1 MDLHIVAATEGLQKR
16 LRGGLGPL
24 YSPGKMGRLHGY
36 VWCVSPLLPS
46 LSFLSQLPICLEP
59 ERLNSSFLCLSCVK
73 VLGDKSQSPMRRKKI
88 YKYGTP
94 FPAVV
99 LGTGKPCGEAMES
112 RREIR
117 HWEHVTD
124 DRENDERARIEVQM
138 AGASGAYGHCRPV
151 ALRLLTVLRLL
162 KLPKHILSDNFV
174 CAKGHMILFFS
185 VNVPLI
191 WLFLVSGWGCGR

>member
-1 MDLHIVAATEGLQKR
+1 MAATEGLQKGWEGAWA
-16 LRGGLGPL
+16 LSIHLGKWGACMAMSGVCPHSYLL
-24 YSPGKMGRLHGY
+24 YLFFLNFQYALNLKGWILHFFACL
-36 VWCVSPLLPS
+36 VWK
-46 LSFLSQLPICLEP
+46 FLETK
-59 ERLNSSFLCLSCVK
+59 VK
-73 VLGDKSQSPMRRKKI
+73 VQWEGRKSTNMELLS
-88 YKYGTP
+88 
-94 FPAVV
+94 PAVV
-99 LGTGKPCGEAMES
+99 LGTGKQCGEAMES
-112 RREIR
+112 WREIR